1 MALSNDIISQF
12 AKLTNSNKETKT
24 ESTLYGTIVISDG
37 KKYVRLDGSNIDT
50 PISSTANV
58 KQNDRVMVMIK
69 NHAAIVTGNITSPS
83 ADQQSVDDLNDK
95 TDDMSNQITKF
106 GIIISYKISTDDITA
121 LNATFESMK
130 SITGKFTELDAV
142 TAEIETLQT
151 QIASLEYLSA
161 TDIEAINAEIEN
173 IKANFGTFTGISTE
187 DVEAFN
193 AEIVNLTARVGNFT
207 YVSTEVLKAMKADI
221 KNLDVN
227 KLSAEQADL
236 KYANID
242 FSNIGE
248 AAITKVFSDSGI
260 IKDLIVSGGKI
271 TGELVGVTI
280 KGDLIE
286 GNTIK
291 ADKLV
296 VKGSDGIYY
305 KLNFEGGTFSEG
317 EEVPTDGL
325 HGSVIVA
332 NSITAEKISVD
343 DLVAF
348 GATIGGF
355 NITNDSIYSGVKS
368 SVDNT
373 TRGIYLDNDG
383 QIALGDSNG
392 GFKYYKDQNG
402 DYKLEIA
409 ARSIII
415 GTSNKNVEEI
425 VEAAYNK
432 ADNAEKQTVIQ
443 SYTEPSLTTY
453 MWLDTSVEPALL
465 KRYNSETL
473 EWEAINDTSSLNTAL
488 SELEQHV
495 YTEIANTEESIIS
508 TVAEQYYLKSEA
520 EQLETEMSTQI
531 IQTAKDLSIQFKK
544 VNTDLEDL
552 TGKTDSKFEEIRKY
566 IRFDDGK
573 ILLGESGNQL
583 ELVISNDRILFTQ
596 NKTPVAYFSNNKLYV
611 IDGEFTRSLR
621 LGNFA
626 YLPRTNGNL
635 SFKKI

>member
-227 KLSAEQADL
+227 KLSAEQANL

-443 SYTEPSLTTY
+443 SDTEPSLTTY

-488 SELEQHV
+488 YELEQHV

-520 EQLETEMSTQI
+520 EQLATEMSTQI
-531 IQTAKDLSIQFKK
+531 IQTAEDLSIQFKK

-566 IRFDDGK
+566 IRFEDGK

-611 IDGEFTRSLR
+611 VDGEFTNSLR

>member
-24 ESTLYGTIVISDG
+24 ERTLYGTIVISDG

-142 TAEIETLQT
+142 TAEIETLQA

-348 GATIGGF
+348 DATIGGF

-383 QIALGDSNG
+383 QIALGDSNSYL
-392 GFKYYKDQNG
+392 KYYKDQNG

-409 ARSIII
+409 ARSITI

-443 SYTEPSLTTY
+443 SDTEPSLTTY
-453 MWLDTSVEPALL
+453 MWLDISVEPALL

-488 SELEQHV
+488 YELEQHV

-520 EQLETEMSTQI
+520 EQLATEMSTQI
-531 IQTAKDLSIQFKK
+531 IQTAEDLSIQFKK

-611 IDGEFTRSLR
+611 VDGEFTNSLR

>member
-106 GIIISYKISTDDITA
+106 GIIVSYKISTDDITA

-142 TAEIETLQT
+142 TAEIETLQA

-443 SYTEPSLTTY
+443 SDTEPSLTTY

-473 EWEAINDTSSLNTAL
+473 EWEAINDTSSLNIAL
-488 SELEQHV
+488 YELEQHV

-520 EQLETEMSTQI
+520 EQLATEMSTQI
-531 IQTAKDLSIQFKK
+531 TQTAKDLSIQFKK

>member
-69 NHAAIVTGNITSPS
+69 DHAAIVTGNITSPS

-106 GIIISYKISTDDITA
+106 GIIVSYKISTDDITA

-142 TAEIETLQT
+142 TAEIETLQA

-425 VEAAYNK
+425 VETAYNK

-443 SYTEPSLTTY
+443 SDTEPSLTTY

-488 SELEQHV
+488 YELEQHV
-495 YTEIANTEESIIS
+495 YTEITNTEESIIS

-520 EQLETEMSTQI
+520 EQLATKMSTQI
-531 IQTAKDLSIQFKK
+531 IQTAHDLSIQFKK

-552 TGKTDSKFEEIRKY
+552 TGKTDYKFEEIRKY
-566 IRFDDGK
+566 IRFNDGK

-583 ELVISNDRILFTQ
+583 ELVISNNSILFTQ

>member
-106 GIIISYKISTDDITA
+106 GIIVSYKISTDDITA

-142 TAEIETLQT
+142 TAEIETLQA

-425 VEAAYNK
+425 VDAAYNK

-443 SYTEPSLTTY
+443 SDTEPSLTTY

-488 SELEQHV
+488 YELEQHV

-520 EQLETEMSTQI
+520 KQLTTEMSTKI
-531 IQTAKDLSIQFKK
+531 IQTANDLSIQFKK

-583 ELVISNDRILFTQ
+583 ELVISNNSILFTQ

-635 SFKKI
+635 SFKKM

>member
-12 AKLTNSNKETKT
+12 AKLTNSNKETNT

-142 TAEIETLQT
+142 TAEIETLQA

-248 AAITKVFSDSGI
+248 AAITKVFADSGI
-260 IKDLIVSGGKI
+260 IKDLVVSGGKI

-332 NSITAEKISVD
+332 NSITAEKISVK

-355 NITNDSIYSGVKS
+355 HITNDSLYSGVKS
-368 SVDNT
+368 TVDNT

-383 QIALGDSNG
+383 QIALGDSNSYL
-392 GFKYYKDQNG
+392 KYYKDQNG

-409 ARSIII
+409 ARSITI

-443 SYTEPSLTTY
+443 SDTEPSLTTY

-488 SELEQHV
+488 YELEQHV

-520 EQLETEMSTQI
+520 EQLATEMSTQI
-531 IQTAKDLSIQFKK
+531 IQTAEDLSIQFKK

-611 IDGEFTRSLR
+611 IDGEFTRSLK